1 MKELKLTKEEAELL
15 QSVLM
20 YVYDQRHDIVQRNNK
35 ILTGKERVEL
45 LSLSNM
51 YWDLADKIRRL

>member
-45 LSLSNM
+45 LSSSNM